1 MTVFLGSSGYVQL
14 RRSTPPRIFTSL
26 VDPGDVNAAKNR
38 FSFDFPSGMLLTGDR
53 LKIKS
58 TTGVVLA
65 FIAASGW
72 SGGSQ
77 LADGQWYI
85 NVDELGGIRLYDTFS
100 NSLNGTATGRVSLA
114 AITSS
119 IPISVQSVEG
129 QYQILGLV
137 KSYELN
143 NDREVVDVTSLSDE
157 FRQKESSLISGN
169 GQISCEFH
177 YQESAATGITG
188 PSEVTSY
195 LHQLLLRQKLGA
207 EFDARLFIVAEGKN
221 FDSPTDSLWFEFK
234 GVITSAAISLG
245 TGQIT
250 LSNFGFVTTGEI
262 EMKVG
267 KGSLGYV
274 LQEDASR
281 LLLEQDATA
290 KLELEHN

>member
-14 RRSTPPRIFTSL
+14 RRSTPPRTFTSL
-26 VDPGDVNAAKNR
+26 VDSGDVNATKNR

-53 LKIKS
+53 LNIKS

-65 FIAASGW
+65 FIAANGW

-77 LADGQWYI
+77 LSDGQWYI

-100 NSLNGTATGRVSLA
+100 NALNGTATGEVSLA

-119 IPISVQSVEG
+119 IPVEVKSVEG

-157 FRQKESSLISGN
+157 FRQNESSLISGN

-177 YQESAATGITG
+177 YQESASGLAGS
-188 PSEVTSY
+188 SEVTSY

-207 EFDARLFIVAEGKN
+207 EFDARLFIVAPGKN
-221 FDSPTDSLWFEFK
+221 FDSSTDSLWFEFK

-245 TGQIT
+245 TGEIT

-290 KLELEHN
+290 KLELEHD

>member
-14 RRSTPPRIFTSL
+14 RRSTPPRTFTSL

-72 SGGSQ
+72 GGGSQ
-77 LADGQWYI
+77 LSDGQWYI

-100 NSLNGTATGRVSLA
+100 NSLNGTATGQVSLA

-119 IPISVQSVEG
+119 IPVEVNSVEG
-129 QYQILGLV
+129 QYQILGFV

-157 FRQKESSLISGN
+157 FRQNESSLISGN

-177 YQESAATGITG
+177 YQESASGLAGS
-188 PSEVTSY
+188 SEVTSY

-207 EFDARLFIVAEGKN
+207 EFDARLFIVAPGKN

-245 TGQIT
+245 TGEIT